1 LKSKLKFDFVLFRNV
16 LIIFLILEIGLGIF
30 YSYHDES
37 GIDGN
42 TERIIATG
50 VYEGDGL
57 DDESIK
63 EIFRELRQQD
73 MEWEP
78 YLHYRFKPMNGK
90 HNTIDANGIRKTAN
104 PSMKDS
110 ATALKIFCFGGST
123 MYSSGS
129 RDNYTIPSELS
140 KLIQTNFS
148 DQNVEVTNFGCHGY
162 TRASENIQLQLELI
176 KNNIPDIVIFYDG
189 VNEIISA
196 HQNNEA
202 GTPTNAYN
210 RKKEF
215 KIGHSYKKRIKL
227 MVYSSNLYRFVA
239 TIKRKLFTNSSYKY
253 SSMRSDK
260 LAIAVAD
267 NYVGLVQLSKSLE
280 NTYGFKV
287 FNFMQ
292 PNIYSKKNLTKAEQ
306 GYYKDE
312 QHYENLFKLS
322 YDTVQ
327 KDSVMIK
334 DSTFVDISD
343 VFDNAGKTV
352 YFDFCHTGEL
362 GNKLVSARIFK
373 YLKPALIAKIEETV
387 TVLESEQLTEINQ

>member
-37 GIDGN
+37 GIDRN

>member
-1 LKSKLKFDFVLFRNV
+1 VKSKLKFAFVLFRNI
-16 LIIFLILEIGLGIF
+16 LIIFLLLEIGLGIF
-30 YSYHDES
+30 YNYHDES

-50 VYEGDGL
+50 LYEGDGL
-57 DDESIK
+57 DDESVK

-90 HNTIDANGIRKTAN
+90 HNTIYENGRRKTAN
-104 PSMKDS
+104 PSLKDS
-110 ATALKIFCFGGST
+110 ATAVKIFCFGGST

-129 RDNYTIPSELS
+129 RDEHTIPSELS
-140 KLIQTNFS
+140 KLIQTNFPN
-148 DQNVEVTNFGCHGY
+148 QNVEVTNFGCHGY
-162 TRASENIQLQLELI
+162 TRATENIQLQRELT

-215 KIGHSYKKRIKL
+215 KIAHSYKRRIKL
-227 MVYSSNLYRFVA
+227 MIYSSNLYRFV
-239 TIKRKLFTNSSYKY
+239 TTMQRKLFTDSSYKQL
-253 SSMRSDK
+253 SARSDK
-260 LAIAVAD
+260 LATDVAD

-280 NTYGFKV
+280 NEYGFKV

-292 PNIYSKKNLTKAEQ
+292 PTIYSKKNLTEAEQ
-306 GYYKDE
+306 MYYNDQKY
-312 QHYENLFKLS
+312 YENLYKLS
-322 YDTVQ
+322 YETVR

-362 GNKLVSARIFK
+362 GNKLVAARMFE
-373 YLKPALIAKIEETV
+373 YLKPVLTPKIQETV
-387 TVLESEQLTEINQ
+387 TLPENEQLTEINQ

>member
-1 LKSKLKFDFVLFRNV
+1 V
-16 LIIFLILEIGLGIF
+16 LIIFLLLEIGLGTF
-30 YSYHDES
+30 YNYHDES

-90 HNTIDANGIRKTAN
+90 HNTIYENGRRKTTN
-104 PSMKDS
+104 PSLKDS
-110 ATALKIFCFGGST
+110 ATAVKIFCFGGST

-129 RDNYTIPSELS
+129 RDDYTIPSELS

-148 DQNVEVTNFGCHGY
+148 NKNVELTNFGCHGY
-162 TRASENIQLQLELI
+162 TRASENIQLQRELV

-196 HQNNEA
+196 HQDNEA
-202 GTPTNAYN
+202 GSPTNAYN
-210 RKKEF
+210 RRKEF

-253 SSMRSDK
+253 SSSRSDK
-260 LAIAVAD
+260 LATAVAD

-312 QHYENLFKLS
+312 QYYESLFKLS

-362 GNKLVSARIFK
+362 GNKLVAARIFK
-373 YLKPALIAKIEETV
+373 YLKPALTVKIEEIV
-387 TVLESEQLTEINQ
+387 TVMESEQLTEINQ